1 MLSWLE
7 AVCSCSQEFRQT
19 DDVVSN
25 NQDIIT
31 VDKNSAW
38 PGSIFNIADL
48 KHILFADVIPVKFFW
63 HKKCLRISPLLVK

>member
-31 VDKNSAW
+31 VDKNSA
-38 PGSIFNIADL
+38 
-48 KHILFADVIPVKFFW
+48 
-63 HKKCLRISPLLVK
+63 